1 MTLTR
6 LEQRPRLGRLY
17 ARAVVSSRGRHGD
30 QLPDI
35 TLELLEATI
44 DRDHLASYADV
55 CGFRHTDVLPVT
67 YPHVLAFP
75 LAVSIMVDPSFP
87 FALPGLVHVANR
99 ITQKRALRADERLSL
114 TVSAADLREHPR
126 GRQFDLRTEAS
137 VEGDSV
143 WTESSTYLH
152 RGPSSG
158 ASPSPRQATTS
169 SPARG
174 GGSGWGPP
182 TAIWRVPRNIGR
194 RYAAVSGDVNPIHLN
209 PLAARLFGF
218 RRAIA
223 HGMWLKA
230 RCLAAFE
237 GRLPDALTAQVEFKS
252 PLLLPSTVRFTSHP
266 QGEGWTFAVAEARSG
281 RPHLSGSVH

>member
-6 LEQRPRLGRLY
+6 LDETPRLGRLY
-17 ARAVVSSRGRHGD
+17 AKAVTSARGRHGD
-30 QLPDI
+30 RLPDI

-67 YPHVLAFP
+67 YAHVLAFP

-99 ITQKRALRADERLSL
+99 ITQKRALRADERLTL
-114 TVSAADLREHPR
+114 RVSASDLREHPR
-126 GRQFDLRTEAS
+126 GRQFDMLTEAS
-137 VEGDSV
+137 VDGDPA
-143 WTESSTYLH
+143 WTESSTYLRRDPH
-152 RGPSSG
+152 PALPRERGRVNQHELGRENAPSS
-158 ASPSPRQATTS
+158 PS
-169 SPARG
+169 
-174 GGSGWGPP
+174 
-182 TAIWRVPRNIGR
+182 AIWRVPRNIGR

-281 RPHLSGSVH
+281 RPHLSGSVP

>member
-6 LEQRPRLGRLY
+6 LDETPRLGRLY
-17 ARAVVSSRGRHGD
+17 AKAVTSARGRHGD
-30 QLPDI
+30 RLPDI

-99 ITQKRALRADERLSL
+99 ITQKRALRADERLTL
-114 TVSAADLREHPR
+114 RVSASDLREHPR
-126 GRQFDLRTEAS
+126 GRQFDMLTEAS
-137 VEGDSV
+137 VDGDPA
-143 WTESSTYLH
+143 WTESSTYLRRDPH
-152 RGPSSG
+152 PALPRERGRVNQHELGRENAPSS
-158 ASPSPRQATTS
+158 PS
-169 SPARG
+169 
-174 GGSGWGPP
+174 
-182 TAIWRVPRNIGR
+182 AIWRVPRNIGR

-281 RPHLSGSVH
+281 RPHLSGSVP

>member
-1 MTLTR
+1 
-6 LEQRPRLGRLY
+6 
-17 ARAVVSSRGRHGD
+17 
-30 QLPDI
+30 LP
-35 TLELLEATI
+35 EATI

-55 CGFRHTDVLPVT
+55 CGFRKSDIMPAT

-75 LAVSIMVDPSFP
+75 LAVSLMVDPSFP

-99 ITQKRALRADERLSL
+99 ITQKRALRVDERL
-114 TVSAADLREHPR
+114 TLRVCASGLRDHPR
-126 GRQFDLRTEAS
+126 GRQFDMLSEAS
-137 VEGDSV
+137 VNDEPV

-152 RGPSSG
+152 R
-158 ASPSPRQATTS
+158 SPLPNPPPQAGEGESRRAGEGESARAEEGESPR
-169 SPARG
+169 ARE
-174 GGSGWGPP
+174 GPP
-182 TAIWRVPRNIGR
+182 TTAIWHIPGNIGR

-237 GRLPDALTAQVEFKS
+237 GRLPDALTVQVEFKS
-252 PLLLPSTVRFTSHP
+252 PLLLPSTIGFASHP
-266 QGEGWTFAVAEARSG
+266 QDHGWMFTVAEARSG
-281 RPHLSGSVH
+281 RPHLSGSIEVA